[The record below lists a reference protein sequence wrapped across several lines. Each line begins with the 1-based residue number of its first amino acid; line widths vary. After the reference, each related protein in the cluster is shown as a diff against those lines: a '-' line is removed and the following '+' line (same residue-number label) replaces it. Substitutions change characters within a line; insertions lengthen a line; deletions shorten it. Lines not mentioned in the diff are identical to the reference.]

1 MNGLLIFKDVQL
13 QQHSMELSLL
23 MLISNMSGGKK
34 SYIQRECITCLDY
47 HHSFGD
53 FTPGF

>member
-34 SYIQRECITCLDY
+34 SHTQRECITCLDY
-47 HHSFGD
+47 PHSFGD